1 MNPAPLGQHFLI
13 NRNVAEKIVQSLLP
27 AQGPILEIGPGR
39 GILSESLLSHT
50 PPNRLFLVEKDRQ
63 LYRDI
68 NQRLGEYC
76 RIIRADILDVDLAE
90 LAGGEHMNI
99 IGNIPY
105 YISSELIDWIIKQS
119 RHISRG
125 ILMMQREF
133 VAKIIDIS
141 KQSSV
146 HARGLMFRALFQSE
160 KIADV
165 RPGSF
170 SPPPRVTSTVF
181 SFYSGPDTDSIQ
193 DRNGFY
199 GFLRQAFRSRRK
211 TLLNNLSGFYDK
223 EKITILS
230 NTLKIPKGT
239 RAQQLDLPE
248 FLQLYLGLKDD
259 R

>member
-13 NRNVAEKIVQSLLP
+13 NRNVAGKIVQRLLP
-27 AQGPILEIGPGR
+27 AQGPILEIGPGK
-39 GILSESLLSHT
+39 GILSESLLSHA
-50 PPNRLFLVEKDRQ
+50 PPNRLILVEKDRQ
-63 LYRDI
+63 LYEDI

-76 RIIRADILDVDLAE
+76 RTIRADILDIDLAE
-90 LAGGEHMNI
+90 LAGNEHMNI

-105 YISSELIDWIIKQS
+105 YISSELIDWIINQS
-119 RHISRG
+119 RYIRGG

-133 VAKIIDIS
+133 VAKITDIS
-141 KQSSV
+141 KQSSI

-181 SFYSGPDTDSIQ
+181 AFYPRPDSTDLT
-193 DRNGFY
+193 DRTGFY
-199 GFLRQAFRSRRK
+199 GFLRQAFGSRRK
-211 TLLNNLSGFYDK
+211 TLFNNLSGFYGK
-223 EKITILS
+223 QRIAMLL
-230 NTLKIPKGT
+230 NALKIPKDT

-248 FLQLYLGLKDD
+248 FLRLYSNLTDD